1 MSDMTDST
9 LHDPL
14 GQRDFGSNG
23 VSESTFGQD
32 AGAGGKN
39 QGAGGNGSSS
49 GAGSF
54 REQTQNLRSQAT
66 DKLRGIADE
75 GKQQVTNSLDG
86 LVDAAR
92 EIANR
97 IGDKG
102 GPLGGYAI
110 TAADTLEHWASTVK
124 DKSVEDLVD
133 DGREFIRQQPG
144 VAVGIAV
151 AAGFVLTRLL
161 KSSGG
166 RYSA

>member
-1 MSDMTDST
+1 MSDMADST

-14 GQRDFGSNG
+14 GQRDFGRDG

-32 AGAGGKN
+32 AGAGGTGS
-39 QGAGGNGSSS
+39 GAS

-54 REQTQNLRSQAT
+54 REQTMNLRSQAT
-66 DKLRGIADE
+66 DKLRSFADE

-102 GPLGGYAI
+102 GPLGGYAV
-110 TAADTLEHWASTVK
+110 TAADTLEHWASAVK
-124 DKSVEDLVD
+124 DKSVEDIID

-161 KSSGG
+161 KVSSG

>member
-1 MSDMTDST
+1 MSDMADST

-14 GQRDFGSNG
+14 GQRDFGRNG
-23 VSESTFGQD
+23 VSESSFGQD
-32 AGAGGKN
+32 PGAEGTDSRYSSGGSGAG
-39 QGAGGNGSSS
+39 
-49 GAGSF
+49 GSF
-54 REQTQNLRSQAT
+54 REQTMNLRSQAT
-66 DKLRGIADE
+66 DKLRSVADE
-75 GKQQVTNSLDG
+75 GKQQITNSLDG

-124 DKSVEDLVD
+124 DKSVEDLLD

-161 KSSGG
+161 KASGG

>member
-1 MSDMTDST
+1 MSDMADST

-14 GQRDFGSNG
+14 GQRDFGRDG

-32 AGAGGKN
+32 AGAGG
-39 QGAGGNGSSS
+39 AGGSWSGSASS
-49 GAGSF
+49 VGGSF
-54 REQTQNLRSQAT
+54 REQTMNLRSQAT

-110 TAADTLEHWASTVK
+110 TAAETLEHWASAVK
-124 DKSVEDLVD
+124 DKSVEDIID

-144 VAVGIAV
+144 MAVGIAV

-161 KSSGG
+161 KVSGG

>member
-1 MSDMTDST
+1 MSDMADST

-14 GQRDFGSNG
+14 GQRDFGRDG
-23 VSESTFGQD
+23 VSESSFGQD
-32 AGAGGKN
+32 PGAGGT
-39 QGAGGNGSSS
+39 GSRYSS
-49 GAGSF
+49 GASSF
-54 REQTQNLRSQAT
+54 REQTMNLRSQAT
-66 DKLRGIADE
+66 DKLRSVADE

-92 EIANR
+92 EIAHR

-102 GPLGGYAI
+102 GPLGAYAI

-124 DKSVEDLVD
+124 DKSVEDLMD

-144 VAVGIAV
+144 MAVGIAV

-161 KSSGG
+161 KVSGG

>member
-1 MSDMTDST
+1 MSDMTDNT

-14 GQRDFGSNG
+14 GQTDFGRNG

-32 AGAGGKN
+32 AGAGGS
-39 QGAGGNGSSS
+39 GA
-49 GAGSF
+49 AGSF
-54 REQTQNLRSQAT
+54 REQTMNLRSQAT
-66 DKLRGIADE
+66 DKLRSFADE

-92 EIANR
+92 EIAGK

-102 GPLGGYAI
+102 GPLAGYAT
-110 TAADTLEHWASTVK
+110 TAADTLEQWASTVK
-124 DKSVEDLVD
+124 DKSVEDLFD

-161 KSSGG
+161 KASGG
-166 RYSA
+166 RYAA

>member
-1 MSDMTDST
+1 MSDMSDST

-14 GQRDFGSNG
+14 GQADFGRDG

-32 AGAGGKN
+32 AGAGGFGS
-39 QGAGGNGSSS
+39 GAS
-49 GAGSF
+49 GAAGSF
-54 REQTQNLRSQAT
+54 REQTMNLRSQAT
-66 DKLRGIADE
+66 DKLRSFADE

-92 EIANR
+92 EIAGK

-102 GPLGGYAI
+102 GPLAGYAH
-110 TAADTLEHWASTVK
+110 TAADTLEHWASAVK

-161 KSSGG
+161 KASGG
-166 RYSA
+166 RYA